1 MITTLGMLVLGT
13 VCLPLAQPR
22 GIVADTVSRETLY
35 RQGTTFE
42 TFLDQVVG
50 RREMWLRNYE
60 RGTVPEDLMHR
71 ARAVPGRW
79 HLLVVTVDR
88 CSDSANIVP
97 YVAHLVDAVEALE
110 MRLIDPDLGRG
121 IMEAHRTPDGRA
133 ATPTIVLLNTA
144 FQEVG
149 CFIERP
155 SGLQAWALEHRQ
167 DLDDAEF
174 LKQKFAWYDNEQGR
188 QTLSEIIDLME
199 AATSGRIGC

>member
-1 MITTLGMLVLGT
+1 
-13 VCLPLAQPR
+13 
-22 GIVADTVSRETLY
+22 
-35 RQGTTFE
+35 
-42 TFLDQVVG
+42 
-50 RREMWLRNYE
+50 
-60 RGTVPEDLMHR
+60 
-71 ARAVPGRW
+71 
-79 HLLVVTVDR
+79 
-88 CSDSANIVP
+88 
-97 YVAHLVDAVEALE
+97 VEALE